1 MKSILC
7 LLVWGLTL
15 ATNVSPAAPADFPK
29 KPIRIIVP
37 VAGGTGATVA
47 RLLGQEFTRA
57 WGKPVVIFP
66 LPGAGASIAADRV
79 AKAEPDGYTLGLL
92 PENGLLVRPV
102 LYKVGYDPV
111 KDFAPVSQVTMQPLV
126 LVVNNGI
133 AARSVE
139 ELVKLA
145 KARPGELTYGINSSG
160 TAPHIAGELLKSRAG
175 IDIRHI
181 PYKTG
186 ALAIPDLL
194 SGRVAM
200 LIYAQAPLL
209 RMVRDG
215 KMRAIAVTSPQRSRA
230 IPDIPTLAE
239 SGYPG
244 FDVTVWYG
252 LLAPAQTPRAIVSKV
267 HGETVRALKLPDLRA
282 RLNSIGLE
290 AIGNSPEEFAEI
302 IKSGLAKWAKV
313 IRASGI
319 KPD

>member
-1 MKSILC
+1 MKPILIV
-7 LLVWGLTL
+7 LLSAL
-15 ATNVSPAAPADFPK
+15 AINVSPAAPADYPK

-47 RLLGQEFTRA
+47 RILGQEFTRA

-79 AKAEPDGYTLGLL
+79 AKADPDGYTLGLL
-92 PENGLLVRPV
+92 PETPLVVRPA

-126 LVVNNGI
+126 LVVNNSVP
-133 AARSVE
+133 ARSVE

-145 KARPGELTYGINSSG
+145 KARPGELTYGITSSG
-160 TAPHIAGELLKSRAG
+160 TVPHIAGEMLKSRAG

-186 ALAIPDLL
+186 ALAIPDLFG
-194 SGRVAM
+194 GRVTM
-200 LIYAQAPLL
+200 LIFARAPLL
-209 RMVRDG
+209 RLVRDG
-215 KMRAIAVTSPQRSRA
+215 KVRAIAVTSLRRSPA
-230 IPDIPTLAE
+230 TPEIPTIAE

-252 LLAPAQTPRAIVSKV
+252 LLAPARTPRAIVGKL
-267 HGETVRALKLPDLRA
+267 HGETVRVLKLPDLRA
-282 RLNSIGLE
+282 KLDAIGLE
-290 AIGNSPEEFAEI
+290 AIGNSPGEFAEV
-302 IKSGLAKWAKV
+302 IKSGRAKWAKV
-313 IRASGI
+313 ITTSGI